1 MDRNRTVAGLDVHKD
16 KSLSLEKSNER
27 GKIMMAAL
35 VFNDL

>member
-1 MDRNRTVAGLDVHKD
+1 MKYKQLTREQRCTI
-16 KSLSLEKSNER
+16 SLEKSNER